1 MPENKKFS
9 QKVKQSNQLMV
20 AGLQLFLDAHV
31 FIWQNKLKRYLLISG
46 FAFLILFSISIQGL
60 LHWIDLNETWITKWL
75 LNQGTHYIKLSKTE
89 LKYGV
94 NGIFWLVRHS
104 INANKD
110 SFFTSIFLIIG
121 TPYFSLISRKVHQL
135 LLTHPKRENLGLLAE
150 IWRGIKLSISNSFKQ
165 FGLILV
171 ITGLSFIPVLSIL
184 TPLMTFVVLAYYNG
198 ILMMDYSLERNGFT
212 IQESRVIYKQNKSL
226 LFALGL
232 GFMFILLIPV
242 IGWFLAPTYALVGGA
257 LVYKNYIQV
266 NANTSEYKA
275 S

>member
-1 MPENKKFS
+1 MSVN
-9 QKVKQSNQLMV
+9 QKNTQKLKVSNDLMV
-20 AGLQLFLDAHV
+20 AGLQLFLDAHI

-46 FAFLILFSISIQGL
+46 FTFLILFSIGIQGL
-60 LHWIDLNETWITKWL
+60 LNWIDLNQTWITKWL
-75 LNQGTHYIKLSKTE
+75 LDKGAHYIKLSQTE

-94 NGIFWLVRHS
+94 NGIFWLIRHS

-135 LLTHPKRENLGLLAE
+135 LNTQPKRENFGWLAE
-150 IWRGIKLSISNSFKQ
+150 IWRGIKLSISNSIKQ
-165 FGLILV
+165 FGLILI

-184 TPLMTFVVLAYYNG
+184 TPLLTFIVLAYYNG

-212 IQESRVIYKQNKSL
+212 IDESRTIYKQNKSL

-242 IGWFLAPTYALVGGA
+242 IGWFLAPTYALVSGA
-257 LVYKNYIQV
+257 FVYQQFIQDKDT
-266 NANTSEYKA
+266 TSL
-275 S
+275 

>member
-1 MPENKKFS
+1 MSEPKKIN
-9 QKVKQSNQLMV
+9 QKLKNSNQLMV
-20 AGLQLFLDAHV
+20 SGLQLFLDAHV

-46 FAFLILFSISIQGL
+46 FSFLILFSISIQGL
-60 LHWIDLNETWITKWL
+60 LNWIELNETWITEWL

-94 NGIFWLVRHS
+94 NGIFWIVRHS

-121 TPYFSLISRKVHQL
+121 TPYFSMISRKVHQL
-135 LLTHPKRENLGLLAE
+135 LQTHPKRKNFGWTAE
-150 IWRGIKLSISNSFKQ
+150 IWRGIKLSLQNSLKQ
-165 FGLILV
+165 FGIILV
-171 ITGLSFIPVLSIL
+171 ITGLSFIPVISIL
-184 TPLMTFVVLAYYNG
+184 TPLMTFILLAYYNG

-212 IQESRVIYKQNKSL
+212 IQESRVIYKQNKTL

-257 LVYKNYIQV
+257 LMYKNYIQT
-266 NANTSEYKA
+266 NDSTSL
-275 S
+275 

>member
-1 MPENKKFS
+1 MSENKKFS
-9 QKVKQSNQLMV
+9 QKVKHSNQLMV
-20 AGLQLFLDAHV
+20 AGLQLFLNAHV

-46 FAFLILFSISIQGL
+46 FSFLILFSISIQWIL
-60 LHWIDLNETWITKWL
+60 YWIDINETWITNWL
-75 LNQGTHYIKLSKTE
+75 LNQGSHYIKLSETE

-94 NGIFWLVRHS
+94 NGVFWLVRHS

-121 TPYFSLISRKVHQL
+121 TPYFSMISRKVHQL
-135 LLTHPKRENLGLLAE
+135 LATHPKRENFGWTAE

-165 FGLILV
+165 FGLILI

-184 TPLMTFVVLAYYNG
+184 TPLMTFIVLAYYNG

-266 NANTSEYKA
+266 NANTSEYNA